1 MFWPTMLSNVDVLWR
16 LHLCSVTCTIVTT
29 VAKLEDAQAAN
40 CYEQLTLQ
48 QPEEEDYKVYYAQ
61 SLYAASLYQEA
72 MKVTVTVEGPDHQA
86 AMLKLQAAIKWVQ
99 QKKA

>member
-1 MFWPTMLSNVDVLWR
+1 
-16 LHLCSVTCTIVTT
+16 
-29 VAKLEDAQAAN
+29 LEHAQAAN

-99 QKKA
+99 QERRKKNSVEVDQFYSAENYS

>member
-1 MFWPTMLSNVDVLWR
+1 ME
-16 LHLCSVTCTIVTT
+16 H
-29 VAKLEDAQAAN
+29 AQAAN

-99 QKKA
+99 QERRKKNSVEVDQFYSAENYS

>member
-1 MFWPTMLSNVDVLWR
+1 MLSNVEVLWR
-16 LHLCSVTCTIVTT
+16 FHCVLLRVQYSNNT
-29 VAKLEDAQAAN
+29 VASLEDAQAAN

-99 QKKA
+99 QERRK

>member
-1 MFWPTMLSNVDVLWR
+1 MTFCDVFIVFCYVCSN
-16 LHLCSVTCTIVTT
+16 HT
-29 VAKLEDAQAAN
+29 VASLVDAQAAN

-99 QKKA
+99 QRRRK

>member
-1 MFWPTMLSNVDVLWR
+1 LGSATFSNN
-16 LHLCSVTCTIVTT
+16 T
-29 VAKLEDAQAAN
+29 VATLEDAHAQAAN

-99 QKKA
+99 KRRNKKEFSIQQCLSRSIL

>member
-1 MFWPTMLSNVDVLWR
+1 ML
-16 LHLCSVTCTIVTT
+16 
-29 VAKLEDAQAAN
+29 QAAN

-99 QKKA
+99 QKNVNIKEVS